1 MAGVGTTQPTPRP
14 IPMPASARSLLALV
28 QRVQEGS
35 VPAQHLQHA
44 LEGAAARIGKTILP
58 APRSATELQS
68 LRDPAFEHLGHK
80 LEELGRALVE
90 KLSEE
95 LDTSEL
101 LCWELLLHEN
111 ELATE
116 AAPAPTE
123 LVRRDLTLFPY
134 PYPYR
139 YRYPY
144 HYPLPL
150 PLPLTPTPHPNPN

>member
-14 IPMPASARSLLALV
+14 MAMPASARSLLALV

-123 LVRRDLTLFPY
+123 LVRRDSPYSRTRTRTRTGTPITIRCPY
-134 PYPYR
+134 PYP
-139 YRYPY
+139 
-144 HYPLPL
+144 
-150 PLPLTPTPHPNPN
+150 

>member
-1 MAGVGTTQPTPRP
+1 
-14 IPMPASARSLLALV
+14 MPASARSLLALV

-44 LEGAAARIGKTILP
+44 LEGAASRIGKTILP
-58 APRSATELQS
+58 APRSPAELQS

-95 LDTSEL
+95 LETSEL

-111 ELATE
+111 ELAIE
-116 AAPAPTE
+116 AAPTPTE
-123 LVRRDLTLFPY
+123 LVHRDLTPYTRTPY
-134 PYPYR
+134 PYPLP
-139 YRYPY
+139 YPFPY
-144 HYPLPL
+144 
-150 PLPLTPTPHPNPN
+150 PHPYPDP

>member
-14 IPMPASARSLLALV
+14 MASARSLLALV

-123 LVRRDLTLFPY
+123 LVRETLPPSEDGY
-134 PYPYR
+134 SSLRCVQSCIDEKPAPAGVG
-139 YRYPY
+139 
-144 HYPLPL
+144 
-150 PLPLTPTPHPNPN
+150 